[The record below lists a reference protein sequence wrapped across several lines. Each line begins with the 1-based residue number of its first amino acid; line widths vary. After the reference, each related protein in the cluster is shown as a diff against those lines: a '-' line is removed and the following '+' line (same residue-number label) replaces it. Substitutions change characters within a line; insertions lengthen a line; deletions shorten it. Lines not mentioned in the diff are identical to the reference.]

1 MYGARVVALLR
12 GGGYALPDD
21 VADLVPDVLRHGL
34 VLSYTALAE
43 GKTPDAIIQEVMK
56 AVPMPDKPLESNVR

>member
-1 MYGARVVALLR
+1 
-12 GGGYALPDD
+12 LPED
-21 VADLVPDVLRHGL
+21 VADLVPDVLRHRL

-56 AVPMPDKPLESNVR
+56 AAPMPDKPLESNVR